1 MGTDGVEDKRRTWKL
16 PRPDWALLI
25 LGLLIMTVGIAMTFS
40 VGVSLTVLGAAIIA
54 VAVIL

>member
-1 MGTDGVEDKRRTWKL
+1 MGTDGVEDKRRTWKP